1 MDLLCSWATANA
13 KTTVSSLTRGSEKVN
28 SSQSPRCNKKPLI
41 LDGRLPHI
49 SCRCRDK
56 ALGTEC
62 FLFFDLQPLTPR
74 SSLGNSDWLLW
85 IISCCSCSSSLYLNC
100 CRTCWDTEE
109 VTENEQRVR
118 RSCDLTLPHLFGRN
132 TPTPSC
138 LYRGWRHLLRVRTK
152 MQMMV

>member
-109 VTENEQRVR
+109 VTWDLWRNFLQLHVQRIV
-118 RSCDLTLPHLFGRN
+118 SCMEGVHLKLQKFLKN
-132 TPTPSC
+132 KTICCSLVPE
-138 LYRGWRHLLRVRTK
+138 LL
-152 MQMMV
+152 